1 MLKKGAIQ
9 KTSVEKC
16 QFLSKLFLVVRKNG
30 GSRPV
35 ISIKNMNASILYL
48 YFKMEGLHLLKF
60 MLKVKNYMCKI
71 ELKNAYICN
80 PLHWQHQKY
89 IRFCWEGQFY
99 EFVYPC
105 FGLGQAPRFLTKLLK
120 ISIAKNNIPTI
131 VYLDDMFL
139 MSQTIESLNMVRD
152 TLTFLFHQQGFII
165 NLFKN
170 KKFNSEMQKFDGK
183 FQANIVGNYK
193 IDRFTLLIT
202 TSWDAGI
209 FTKKDICNNNKWN
222 IQKQ

>member
-1 MLKKGAIQ
+1 MCGLKIDFILELFLEKVSTYPKISAQEFLLVTKEVESMLKKGAIQ

-120 ISIAKNNIPTI
+120 ISIAKNQYSNHCLLGRYVFDEPNNRKSEHGKGHI
-131 VYLDDMFL
+131 DF
-139 MSQTIESLNMVRD
+139 SLSLIGV
-152 TLTFLFHQQGFII
+152 H
-165 NLFKN
+165 N
-170 KKFNSEMQKFDGK
+170 KSVSK
-183 FQANIVGNYK
+183 
-193 IDRFTLLIT
+193 
-202 TSWDAGI
+202 
-209 FTKKDICNNNKWN
+209 
-222 IQKQ
+222 